1 MLTIKTFMSNIEAF
15 EENVKSPSTAGITL
29 MKNIEKRKRRK
40 TKLTQKKSKCL
51 SKELDCVLES
61 LKIS

>member
-1 MLTIKTFMSNIEAF
+1 MSNIEAF
-15 EENVKSPSTAGITL
+15 EENVKFTAGITL

>member
-1 MLTIKTFMSNIEAF
+1 LSNIEAS
-15 EENVKSPSTAGITL
+15 EENVKSSSTYGNNAYEEYR
-29 MKNIEKRKRRK
+29 KKRRK
-40 TKLTQKKSKCL
+40 TKMTQKKSKCL